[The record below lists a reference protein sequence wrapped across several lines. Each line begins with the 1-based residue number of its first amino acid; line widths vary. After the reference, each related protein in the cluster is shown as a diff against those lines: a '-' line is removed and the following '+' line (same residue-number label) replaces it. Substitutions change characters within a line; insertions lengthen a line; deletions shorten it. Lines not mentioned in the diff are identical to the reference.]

1 MIPGRCR
8 RASLGLPPTE
18 RIARARP
25 RPSTGVSLVSLRPIR
40 LLLLLLAVGAA
51 VGLALVRP
59 LPGRATGASSSTPTV
74 ADPLPPLTRT
84 LRRARR
90 TVASREPEAGV
101 FGARVVSYAKRFLGV
116 PYSYGGSTPRS
127 GFDCSGLVRYVYSH
141 FGVSLPH
148 SSFAD
153 LLRGRRVG
161 RWHLRPGDLVFFYDA
176 GHVGIYVGRQRFIDA
191 PHTGSVVR
199 ISSMREYGSF
209 SGARRL
215 KP

>member
-1 MIPGRCR
+1 VHAAAPFDGI
-8 RASLGLPPTE
+8 
-18 RIARARP
+18 
-25 RPSTGVSLVSLRPIR
+25 SLVFMRPIR
-40 LLLLLLAVGAA
+40 FLMLLLALGAGL
-51 VGLALVRP
+51 GLALVRP
-59 LPGRATGASSSTPTV
+59 LPGRATGDSGSTATV
-74 ADPLPPLTRT
+74 SDPLPPLTKTLRLAQRT
-84 LRRARR
+84 L
-90 TVASREPEAGV
+90 ASRQPEPGI
-101 FGARVVSYAKRFLGV
+101 FGARVVDYAKRFLGV
-116 PYSYGGSTPRS
+116 PYVYGGSMPRS

-153 LLRGRRVG
+153 LYRGRRVG
-161 RWHLRPGDLVFFYDA
+161 RWHLHPGDLVFFYDA

>member
-1 MIPGRCR
+1 M
-8 RASLGLPPTE
+8 
-18 RIARARP
+18 
-25 RPSTGVSLVSLRPIR
+25 RPIR

-51 VGLALVRP
+51 LGLALVRP
-59 LPGRATGASSSTPTV
+59 LPGRATGGSSSTPTV
-74 ADPLPPLTRT
+74 ADPLPPLSET
-84 LRRARR
+84 LRRAKRALATR
-90 TVASREPEAGV
+90 QPETQV
-101 FGARVVSYAKRFLGV
+101 FGTRVVTYAKRFLGV
-116 PYSYGGSTPRS
+116 PYVYGGSTPRS
-127 GFDCSGLVRYVYSH
+127 GFDCSGLVRFVYSH

-161 RWHLRPGDLVFFYDA
+161 RWQLRPGDLVFFYGA

-191 PHTGSVVR
+191 PHTGSVVQ